1 MHSRRLLWSA
11 LQFLGTPFFL
21 AAFRPRVFATANVPR
36 RGGVL
41 IVSNHQSYLDPLLLG
56 YGLRRELAFM
66 ARRSLFRNKWF
77 GTLIRKLNA
86 FPVTRSGPD
95 AGAFREAVNRLRNG
109 WALVVFPEGTR
120 TRDGSIGP
128 FRPGVSLIARRA
140 SVPVVPAVVEGP
152 YRAWPRRGGMR
163 LERLSVA
170 FGKPIMPA
178 EYEHLN
184 REALTKRLRETMLD
198 MHKRLRE
205 RAMRA
210 RMPG

>member
-1 MHSRRLLWSA
+1 L
-11 LQFLGTPFFL
+11 
-21 AAFRPRVFATANVPR
+21 V
-36 RGGVL
+36 
-41 IVSNHQSYLDPLLLG
+41 VSNHQSYLDPLMLG
-56 YGLRRELAFM
+56 FGLKRELAFM

-77 GTLIRKLNA
+77 GGLIRALNA
-86 FPVTRSGPD
+86 FPVSRSGPD
-95 AGAFREAVNRLRNG
+95 AGALREAANRLKSG

-152 YRAWPRRGGMR
+152 YRAWPRRGPMR

-170 FGKPIMPA
+170 FGKPIRPD
-178 EYEHLN
+178 EYVNLG
-184 REALTKRLRETMLD
+184 REAFTKRLRETMLD

-205 RAMRA
+205 RAMHA